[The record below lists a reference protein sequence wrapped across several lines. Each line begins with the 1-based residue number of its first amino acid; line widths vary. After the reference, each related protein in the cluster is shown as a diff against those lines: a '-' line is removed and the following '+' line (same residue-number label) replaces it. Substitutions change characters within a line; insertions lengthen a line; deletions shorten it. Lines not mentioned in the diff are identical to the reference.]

1 MSSMMPPGGPPPSIQ
16 IPGAGPAGPGPGA
29 GSDAGPGD
37 PDAGSVTSKLK
48 KALALVQSAAS
59 QEGDDQDAASLSK
72 IAADIHKAIA
82 AEQAL
87 TDSAMGAGPGV
98 KLVRKAAAGAG
109 SQGGY

>member
-1 MSSMMPPGGPPPSIQ
+1 MTFPVPSPSGPPPSISV
-16 IPGAGPAGPGPGA
+16 GGPPPGA
-29 GSDAGPGD
+29 GSDAGPND
-37 PDAGSVTSKLK
+37 PDAGSVTQKLK
-48 KALALVQSAAS
+48 KALTLVQSAAA

-87 TDSAMGAGPGV
+87 TDQALGGGPGV

-109 SQGGY
+109 SQAGY